1 MYLKAYMVQSYS
13 KRAAYPATIYLQLLP
28 IVWMEEDTMVLPLFL
43 RPECFSG
50 RIFVCEVSLMTQLL
64 TQLKEN
70 LLFVAVCAAIIAAI
84 AGAAKLTERFLPGIR
99 RVSKTRRL
107 CIIAI
112 CSAIA
117 AVLHMLDF
125 PLPFLAPGFY
135 KLDFSELPVMLCGF
149 YLGPSAAVACEAVK
163 ILLKLLLKGTS
174 TAFVGDFA
182 NFVVG
187 CSLVFPAAAIYHIKR
202 KRPFALL
209 GLAVGTLILTVF
221 GSAFN
226 AVYLLPK
233 FSELYGMPLDS
244 IIAAGTAINGNI
256 NSVFTFVLLAVAPLN
271 LIKGIAI
278 SLLTILLYKRI
289 ARPLFGIR
297 E

>member
-1 MYLKAYMVQSYS
+1 M
-13 KRAAYPATIYLQLLP
+13 TEFLQQLRDNLTFVLICGL
-28 IVWMEEDTMVLPLFL
+28 IVA
-43 RPECFSG
+43 
-50 RIFVCEVSLMTQLL
+50 LL
-64 TQLKEN
+64 TL
-70 LLFVAVCAAIIAAI
+70 
-84 AGAAKLTERFLPGIR
+84 AAKLAE
-99 RVSKTRRL
+99 RRL
-107 CIIAI
+107 PSLRKTTKARRITLIAV

-125 PLPFLAPGFY
+125 PLLFLAPEFY

-182 NFVVG
+182 NFAVG
-187 CSLVFPAAAIYHIKR
+187 CSLVLPASIIYHTR
-202 KRPFALL
+202 KTKTSAVL

-226 AVYLLPK
+226 AIYLLPK
-233 FSELYGMPLDS
+233 FSQLFGLPLDT
-244 IIAAGTAINGNI
+244 IIAMGGKINGSI
-256 NSVFTFVLLAVAPLN
+256 RSLSTFVLLAVAPLN
-271 LIKGIAI
+271 LIKGVAI
-278 SLLTILLYKRI
+278 STLTLLLYKKT